1 MSAPTAP
8 DLAALQDRIEY
19 RFNDPALLELAL
31 THPSY
36 AQVLGEPGK
45 HNQRLEFLGDAVLQL
60 PLTVR
65 LYKQFPDFS
74 EGPLSK
80 ARARMVQERTL
91 AKRSRA
97 LGLGEYLRLSPG
109 EDRNH
114 GRTRASSL
122 ADAYEAL
129 LGAIFLDG
137 GYEAARTFILDQFK
151 DEVVDVDDIP
161 IIDNPKGEL
170 QERLQAQSQAA
181 PQYRL
186 VSSSGPDHNREFTC
200 AVMFQGDE
208 IGVGVGKSKQ
218 LAESQAALQ
227 ALRIL
232 RDEKDSKET

>member
-1 MSAPTAP
+1 MSASTAP
-8 DLAALQDRIEY
+8 ELSDLQDRIGY
-19 RFNDPALLELAL
+19 QFSNPALLELAL

-45 HNQRLEFLGDAVLQL
+45 HNQRLEFLGDAVLHL
-60 PLTVR
+60 PLTAR

-80 ARARMVQERTL
+80 ARAQMVQERTL

-109 EDRNH
+109 EDRNQ
-114 GRTRASSL
+114 GRTRASCL

-137 GYEAARTFILDQFK
+137 GYEAAAKFIIDQFK
-151 DEVVDVDDIP
+151 DEVVDVNDIP
-161 IIDNPKGEL
+161 SIDNPKGEL
-170 QERLQAQSQAA
+170 QELLQSRSQAG

-186 VSSSGPDHNREFTC
+186 VSNSGPAHDREFTC
-200 AVMFQGDE
+200 AVLFQGDE
-208 IGVGVGKSKQ
+208 IGVGIGKSKQ
-218 LAESQAALQ
+218 LAESKAALQ
-227 ALRIL
+227 ALRTL
-232 RDEKDSKET
+232 RDKEGE